1 MFRLLAK
8 YLKPRD
14 WLFIVLCAGFVVAQV
29 YFDIT
34 MPEYTA
40 KLTVEVQAGT
50 ATMKSIWKNGGF
62 MLLYAFASM
71 ASSIICGYFSA
82 KTAANFAKTL
92 RKALFERVTSFS
104 AAEINKFGTPSLI
117 TRTTNDV
124 VQMQNF
130 VAMGLQMIIKAPV
143 LAVWA
148 ICKVSEAAVQW
159 TIATAI
165 VVAVIVVVVG
175 LLVGVCYPKF
185 KQIQKLTD
193 ELNTATREN
202 ITGVRVVRAFN
213 AEDYQTE
220 KFEKVNEKVKRT
232 QLFTSRGLGLMMPVI
247 QTCMNGLTLAV
258 YWIGA
263 VLINNAAG
271 IPERIALL
279 GNMAVFTQYAIQV
292 VMAFMMLIMIFM
304 ILPRCMVS
312 GKRIADVLGTMRI
325 VRSGPLKEV
334 AREDDVPVI
343 QFRNVDF
350 AYDHGE
356 GKVVSGIDF
365 TIERGSTVAII
376 GATGSGKTT
385 LINLIERFYD
395 VDGGEVLFNG
405 VNVKEYDEEVLRGSI
420 ALASQ
425 RAVLFK
431 GDIRGNV
438 AYGDEDPDDAR
449 IKEALE
455 ISCAAEFVN
464 GLDDGIDS
472 PVAQD
477 GTNFSGGQ
485 KQRLSIARA
494 VYKGGDLLIFDDSF
508 SALDYKTDM
517 LVRKNIKERL
527 GDFTTRADYDN
538 GLALDGEVDVVD
550 AIKNRPTKS
559 AVLIVA
565 QRIGTIM
572 NADKILVLDDGK
584 IVGQGTHKQL
594 LKSCPT
600 YKEIALSQLSKE
612 EL

>member
-1 MFRLLAK
+1 MFKLMVK
-8 YLKPRD
+8 YLKPLD
-14 WLFIVLCAGFVVAQV
+14 WFFIVLCAGFVVAQV

-40 KLTVEVQAGT
+40 KLTIEVQAGM

-71 ASSIICGYFSA
+71 VSSIICGYFASR
-82 KTAANFAKTL
+82 TAANFAKTL

-130 VAMGLQMIIKAPV
+130 IAMGLQMLIKAPV
-143 LAVWA
+143 LAVWS
-148 ICKVSEAAVQW
+148 ICKISGAAVQW
-159 TIATAI
+159 TVATVI
-165 VVAVIVVVVG
+165 IVAVIVVIVG
-175 LLVGVCYPKF
+175 VLVGICYPKF
-185 KQIQKLTD
+185 KQMQKLTD
-193 ELNTATREN
+193 GLNTTTREN
-202 ITGVRVVRAFN
+202 ITGVRVIRAFN
-213 AEDYQTE
+213 AEDYQTQ
-220 KFEKVNEKVKRT
+220 KFEAVNENVKRN

-263 VLINNAAG
+263 VLINKAAA
-271 IPERIALL
+271 IPARLELL
-279 GNMAVFTQYAIQV
+279 GNMTVFTQYAMQV

-312 GKRIADVLGTMRI
+312 GKRIADVLGTRRS
-325 VRSGPLKEV
+325 VRSGAVKAIE
-334 AREDDVPVI
+334 RDNGVPVL

-365 TIERGSTVAII
+365 TVNRGETVAFI

-385 LINLIERFYD
+385 IINLIERFYD
-395 VDGGEVLFNG
+395 VDNGEVLFNG

-438 AYGDEDPDDAR
+438 AYGDEDPDDDRLRA
-449 IKEALE
+449 ALE
-455 ISCAAEFVN
+455 ISCAAEFVD
-464 GLDDGIDS
+464 GLEKGVDS

-517 LVRKNIKERL
+517 LVRKNIRERL
-527 GDFTTRADYDN
+527 DELSVGYASDEYDSGAVYDN
-538 GLALDGEVDVVD
+538 
-550 AIKNRPTKS
+550 IKQRPRKS

-572 NADKILVLDDGK
+572 NADKIIVLDEGK
-584 IVGQGTHKQL
+584 IVGMGKHKEL
-594 LKSCPT
+594 LATCPT